1 MGNLR
6 NVAADVRNPEIRQ
19 ILEQM
24 DPRGGSAPFSVE
36 EKRKSYLAGVFRA
49 GTPEAVASVEDRT
62 IDGPRGDISIRVYR
76 PQTARD
82 GGSLRA
88 VLYLH
93 GGGFFSGD
101 LDTHDPACRAIAKR
115 ADAIV
120 VAVNYRLSPEHVYP
134 AAAHDCYAAL
144 RWLASSASA
153 LGADASQLFVAGD
166 SAGGNLAAVVALMA
180 RDSGGPSLAGQV
192 LVYPM
197 TDATFSFRSQVEN
210 GLIPPF
216 TLLDCVYAWQLYLP
230 PNVDRRH
237 PYISPVLADSLAGVP
252 PACVITAGLDI
263 LADEGSEYVKRLKE
277 SGIAVQHAHYPDMVH
292 GFFQWG
298 GMVPDARE
306 AMQRVIEFVR
316 SVPAVAH
323 AAALS

>member
-6 NVAADVRNPEIRQ
+6 SVAADVRNPEVRE

-24 DPRGGSAPFSVE
+24 DPRGGSAPFTVE
-36 EKRKSYLAGVFRA
+36 EKRKAYLAGIFRA
-49 GTPEAVASVEDRT
+49 GPPETVESVKDQAIE
-62 IDGPRGDISIRVYR
+62 GPRGEIGIRVYR
-76 PQTARD
+76 PQGAPDER
-82 GGSLRA
+82 GLPA

-101 LDTHDPACRAIAKR
+101 LDTHDPACRAIANR
-115 ADAIV
+115 AQAVV

-134 AAAHDCYAAL
+134 AAAHDGYAAL
-144 RWLASSASA
+144 RWLAASASF
-153 LGADASQLFVAGD
+153 LGVDASRLFVAGD

-192 LVYPM
+192 LIYPM

-216 TLLDCVYAWQLYLP
+216 TVLDCVYAWQLYLP

-237 PYISPVLADSLAGVP
+237 PYISPVLAESLAGVA
-252 PACVITAGLDI
+252 PAFLITAGLDI
-263 LADEGSEYVKRLKE
+263 LADEGMEYAKRLKQ
-277 SGIAVQHAHYPDMVH
+277 SGVPVQHAHYPDMVH

-298 GMVPDARE
+298 GMVADARA
-306 AMQRVIEFVR
+306 AMERVVEFVR
-316 SVPAVAH
+316 SAPAGAQ
-323 AAALS
+323 AAAL